1 MPLYENV
8 FIARQDISGAQVD
21 QLADGFT
28 QLIAEQGGQVKK
40 REYWGLRNLTY
51 RMNKN
56 RKGHYIL
63 FNIEAPAAAIAEL
76 ERTMRINEDVLRY
89 LTLRVEKFDE
99 GPSPI
104 MQSRG
109 SREDRPRRDRDRYGE
124 PREGRDSGDRGGGDR
139 SGRPERWRAAAGR
152 DPSSR
157 GDDGRTGGGVNGKR
171 NRIGTG
177 GAVARVARRP
187 FFRRRKSCPF
197 SGPNAPKIDYKDVRL
212 LQRFVS
218 ERGKIVPSRIT
229 AVSTQR
235 QRELARAIKRARYL
249 GLLPYMV
256 K

>member
-40 REYWGLRNLTY
+40 REYWGLRNLAY

-63 FNIEAPAAAIAEL
+63 FNIEAPPAAIAEL

-89 LTLRVEKFDE
+89 LTLRIEKVDE

-124 PREGRDSGDRGGGDR
+124 PREGRDGGDR
-139 SGRPERWRAAAGR
+139 SGGDRSGGDRSGGERPRAET
-152 DPSSR
+152 PPP
-157 GDDGRTGGGVNGKR
+157 
-171 NRIGTG
+171 
-177 GAVARVARRP
+177 GAT
-187 FFRRRKSCPF
+187 
-197 SGPNAPKIDYKDVRL
+197 
-212 LQRFVS
+212 
-218 ERGKIVPSRIT
+218 T
-229 AVSTQR
+229 AEQV
-235 QRELARAIKRARYL
+235 EA
-249 GLLPYMV
+249 
-256 K
+256 